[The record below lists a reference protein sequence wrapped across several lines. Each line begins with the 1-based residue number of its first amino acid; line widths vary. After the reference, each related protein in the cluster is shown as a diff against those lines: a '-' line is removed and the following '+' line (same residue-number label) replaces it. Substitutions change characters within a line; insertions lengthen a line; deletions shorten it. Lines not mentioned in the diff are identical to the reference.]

1 MGKTAAFILLF
12 VSFGLRA
19 ASLELSMGQ
28 VSLSF
33 GNMVLLPAEDA
44 IFLDAGILRY
54 GRLDAG
60 SFLSFR
66 DDPHENE
73 VSLVVSAS
81 SDRNGKKSGTVLDL
95 GRLALAFSF
104 EDGFLLAASG
114 GLPGFEAVAA
124 IEYERGDSG
133 GYLAPWHAKV
143 DHATATLGMR
153 AEAGKGKSLS
163 FFFSYSPQ
171 LSWAGFVAV
180 GIVASPFSLSVRY
193 GSFVGT
199 SDDGLLSYEAEVEE
213 AGCAISFSAVYGSR
227 SFQPGRFRSKKSLLE
242 LSFDLGALEV
252 SKKTSA
258 SLSRAG
264 RRHCSSVWTFD
275 FGAFEFSVDSAF
287 GFLMSMEPVEGFRV
301 GVGEG
306 GPYVEFAFSSARI
319 RRYSSGQ
326 TDVSVSIEFP

>member
-1 MGKTAAFILLF
+1 MGKTAVFILLF

-33 GNMVLLPAEDA
+33 GNMGLLPTEDA

-81 SDRNGKKSGTVLDL
+81 SGRNGKKSGTVLDL
-95 GRLALAFSF
+95 GSLALAFSF
-104 EDGFLLAASG
+104 EDGFLLAACGS
-114 GLPGFEAVAA
+114 LPGFETVAA
-124 IEYERGDSG
+124 IEYERGGSG
-133 GYLAPWHAKV
+133 GYLAPWHGKV

-163 FFFSYSPQ
+163 LFFSYSPQ

-180 GIVASPFSLSVRY
+180 GFVAPPFSLDVRY

-199 SDDGLLSYEAEVEE
+199 PDDGLLSYKAEVEG
-213 AGCAISFSAVYGSR
+213 AGGTISFSAVYGGR
-227 SFQPGRFRSKKSLLE
+227 SFQPGRFRSKESRLE

-252 SKKTSA
+252 SKKTGA

-287 GFLMSMEPVEGFRV
+287 CILLSMEPVEGFRV

-306 GPYVEFAFSSARI
+306 GPYAEFAFSSARI

-326 TDVSVSIEFP
+326 IDVSVSIEFP

>member
-1 MGKTAAFILLF
+1 MRKTAVFILLF
-12 VSFGLRA
+12 VSFRLLA

-33 GNMVLLPAEDA
+33 GNKGFPHAEDA
-44 IFLDAGILRY
+44 IFLDAGLLRY

-60 SFLSFR
+60 AFLSFR

-73 VSLVVSAS
+73 VSLAVAAS
-81 SDRNGKKSGTVLDL
+81 SGRNGKKSGTVLDL

-104 EDGFLLAASG
+104 EDGFLIAASG
-114 GLPGFEAVAA
+114 SLPGFKAVAA
-124 IEYERGDSG
+124 FEYDRGDSG
-133 GYLAPWHAKV
+133 GYLAPWQGKV

-163 FFFSYSPQ
+163 LFFSYSPQ

-180 GIVASPFSLSVRY
+180 DIAATPFSLDVRY

-199 SDDGLLSYEAEVEE
+199 SDDGLLSCEAEVEGV
-213 AGCAISFSAVYGSR
+213 GCTISFSVVYGNR
-227 SFQPGRFRSKKSLLE
+227 SFHPGRFRPKESRLE
-242 LSFDLGALEV
+242 LSFDLGAFEV
-252 SKKTSA
+252 SRKTSA

-264 RRHCSSVWTFD
+264 RRRCSSVWTFD

-287 GFLMSMEPVEGFRV
+287 GILMSMEPVEGFRV

-306 GPYVEFAFSSARI
+306 GPYAEFAFSSARV

-326 TDVSVSIEFP
+326 TDVSVAIEFP